1 MIKKHMTS
9 LGFQKFK
16 KIHMIGIGGSGMIG
30 VATILQKQGFKVS
43 GSDLLITD
51 ELKELKKL
59 GAKVQIGHEPRLVK
73 NANLVV
79 ASSAISRRNPEL
91 VYAKKSGLTII
102 PRAEMLGTLM
112 NPYRSI
118 AIAGSHGKTS
128 TTSIIASIF
137 NAANLSPTYVIGG
150 QVLSIGRSSNLGE
163 GNYIIVEADESDGSF
178 LHLQPDVA
186 VITNID
192 NDHLS
197 FYESDQEKLN
207 QSFISFAENL
217 PFYGHIL
224 LNLDD
229 SNIRKISKAINRRQI
244 TFGFNSKNRFQITG
258 VKLSK
263 GFQIFQLTDHSNKK
277 NYKFSTNLSGK
288 HNLYNVTAAICVA
301 IEENISV
308 KDIAKGLSEFRGVG
322 RRFEL
327 SNIFFTEK
335 PHILIDDYGHHPAEI
350 LSTILATKEK
360 FPRKRICMIFEPHR
374 YTRTQQLFDD
384 FVKVLSR
391 VDSLLVLDIYPASE
405 KPIKGISSKKLISE
419 IAKKHKNAEFIGK
432 YDPLDWLQANSKN
445 FSILIT
451 QGAGTISTLNKK
463 IKSKWQKKKL

>member
-1 MIKKHMTS
+1 MTS

-16 KIHMIGIGGSGMIG
+16 NIHMIGIGGSGMIG
-30 VATILQKQGFKVS
+30 VATILQKRGFKVT
-43 GSDLLITD
+43 GSDLVITD

-59 GAKVQIGHEPRLVK
+59 GAKVQIGHEPKFIK
-73 NANLVV
+73 NADLVV
-79 ASSAISRRNPEL
+79 ASSAISKRNPEL
-91 VYAKKSGLTII
+91 AHAKQSGLTII

-112 NPYRSI
+112 KPYRSI

-150 QVLSIGRSSNLGE
+150 QVLSVGRSSNLGE

-197 FYESDQEKLN
+197 FYESDQGKLN
-207 QSFISFAENL
+207 QSFVSFAENL
-217 PFYGHIL
+217 PFYGHIF

-229 SNIRKISKAINRRQI
+229 ANIRKISRDIHRRQI
-244 TFGFNSKNRFQITG
+244 TFGFSAKNRFQIVD
-258 VKLSK
+258 VKLRNGVQK
-263 GFQIFQLTDHSNKK
+263 FQLTDHINKK
-277 NYKFSTNLSGK
+277 NYKFSTNLSGR
-288 HNLYNVTAAICVA
+288 HNLYNVAAAICVA
-301 IEENISV
+301 IEEKISIKNIS
-308 KDIAKGLSEFRGVG
+308 KGLNDFQGVG

-327 SNIFFTEK
+327 SKLYFTDQ
-335 PHILIDDYGHHPAEI
+335 PHVLIDDYGHHPAEI

-360 FPRKRICMIFEPHR
+360 FPRKKICMIFEPHR

-384 FVKVLSR
+384 FVKVLSK
-391 VDSLLVLDIYPASE
+391 VDFLLLLDIYPASE
-405 KPIKGISSKKLISE
+405 KPIKGVSSKKLAFQIM
-419 IAKKHKNAEFIGK
+419 KNHKNVHYIGSQ
-432 YDPLDWLQANSKN
+432 DLTDWLQKN
-445 FSILIT
+445 HQDFSILIT
-451 QGAGTISTLNKK
+451 QGAGTISRLNNEIKK
-463 IKSKWQKKKL
+463 KWQ